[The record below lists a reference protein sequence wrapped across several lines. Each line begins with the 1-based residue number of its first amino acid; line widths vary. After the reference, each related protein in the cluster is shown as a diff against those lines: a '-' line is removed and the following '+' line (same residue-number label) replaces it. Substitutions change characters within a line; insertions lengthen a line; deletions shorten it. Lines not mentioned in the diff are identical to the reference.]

1 MRVVIQRV
9 LRASVTVVDG
19 LTAGG
24 APTDMTDA
32 TEGKAHETEVG
43 RIGPGLMVL
52 IGVAPDDTLET
63 ATRMAARI
71 AGLRIFSDD
80 NGRMNRD
87 VRDGGGAVLAISQFT
102 LLADTRR
109 GRRPSFMG
117 AAPPAQGEE
126 IYEAV
131 VARLH
136 DLGLTVRTGRFGAH
150 MRVDLVN
157 DGPVTII
164 LDEWL
169 VVSG

>member
-1 MRVVIQRV
+1 VRVVIQRV
-9 LRASVTVVDG
+9 RRAAVTVVGG
-19 LTAGG
+19 LTVDG
-24 APTDMTDA
+24 APTDMTDN
-32 TEGKAHETEVG
+32 TEGEVHETEVG

-87 VRDGGGAVLAISQFT
+87 VRHVGGAVLAISQFT
-102 LLADTRR
+102 LLADTR
-109 GRRPSFMG
+109 GGCRPSFTG

-126 IYEAV
+126 LYGAV
-131 VARLH
+131 IARLR
-136 DLGLTVRTGRFGAH
+136 DLSLTVQTGRFGAH
-150 MRVDLVN
+150 MRVDLIN

-164 LDEWL
+164 LDE
-169 VVSG
+169 

>member
-9 LRASVTVVDG
+9 RRAAVTVVDG
-19 LTAGG
+19 LNVDG

-32 TEGKAHETEVG
+32 AEGEAHETEVG
-43 RIGPGLMVL
+43 RIGLGLMAL
-52 IGVAPDDTLET
+52 IGIAPDDTLET

-80 NGRMNRD
+80 SGRMNRD
-87 VRDGGGAVLAISQFT
+87 VRDSGGAVLAISQFT

-109 GRRPSFMG
+109 GRRPSFAG

-126 IYEAV
+126 IYGAV
-131 VARLH
+131 VARLR
-136 DLGLTVRTGRFGAH
+136 DLGLTVRIGRFGAH

-164 LDEWL
+164 LDE
-169 VVSG
+169 

>member
-1 MRVVIQRV
+1 VRVVIQRV
-9 LRASVTVVDG
+9 RRASVTVVDG
-19 LTAGG
+19 LNMDG

-32 TEGKAHETEVG
+32 EGEAHETEVG
-43 RIGPGLMVL
+43 RIGPGLLTL

-63 ATRMAARI
+63 ETRMAARI

-87 VRDGGGAVLAISQFT
+87 VHDIGGAVLAISQFT

-109 GRRPSFMG
+109 GRRPSFTG
-117 AAPPAQGEE
+117 AAPAAQGEE
-126 IYEAV
+126 IYGAV
-131 VARLH
+131 VAHLR
-136 DLGLTVRTGRFGAH
+136 DLGLTVQTGRFGVH

-164 LDEWL
+164 LDE
-169 VVSG
+169 

>member
-9 LRASVTVVDG
+9 RRASVTVVDG
-19 LTAGG
+19 LTTGG
-24 APTDMTDA
+24 APADDA
-32 TEGKAHETEVG
+32 NADEEEAHETEVG
-43 RIGPGLMVL
+43 HIGPGLAVL

-63 ATRMAARI
+63 AARMAERI

-80 NGRMNRD
+80 HGRMNRD
-87 VRDGGGAVLAISQFT
+87 VRDVGGAVLAISQFT

-117 AAPPAQGEE
+117 AAPPTQGERL
-126 IYEAV
+126 YEAV
-131 VARLH
+131 VARLR
-136 DLGLTVRTGRFGAH
+136 DLALTVQTGRFGAH

-164 LDEWL
+164 LDE
-169 VVSG
+169 